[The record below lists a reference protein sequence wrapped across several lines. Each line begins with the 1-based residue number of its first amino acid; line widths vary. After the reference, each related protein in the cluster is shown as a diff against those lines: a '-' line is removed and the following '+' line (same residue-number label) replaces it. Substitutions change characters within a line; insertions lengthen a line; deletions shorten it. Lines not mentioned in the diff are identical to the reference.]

1 MKSFDRMKEYIRKS
15 YLQDE
20 HSDDLLEDF
29 LGDVESDIDEVEEAL
44 QDIEDYLRGAPRRVW
59 YLQ

>member
-29 LGDVESDIDEVEEAL
+29 LDDVESDIDEVEEAL
-44 QDIEDYLRGAPRRVW
+44 QNIEDYLNAVPRRPW

>member
-20 HSDDLLEDF
+20 HSDDLLEGF
-29 LGDVESDIDEVEEAL
+29 LDDVESDIDEVEEAL